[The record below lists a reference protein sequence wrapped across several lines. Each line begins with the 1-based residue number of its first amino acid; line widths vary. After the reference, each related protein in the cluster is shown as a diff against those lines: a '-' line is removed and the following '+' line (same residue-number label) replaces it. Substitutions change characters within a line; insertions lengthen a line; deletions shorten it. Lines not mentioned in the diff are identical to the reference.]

1 MSKIIVGL
9 ICGAAATILIETV
22 LFCVIIYSAYKHD
35 QRKEEEEIR
44 NKRYEKCKVARGDYD
59 AEA

>member
-1 MSKIIVGL
+1 MRNIVVGL

-22 LFCVIIYSAYKHD
+22 LFCVIVYSAYKHD
-35 QRKEEEEIR
+35 QRKEEEKLR
-44 NKRYEKCKVARGDYD
+44 NKRYEMCKTARGDYD